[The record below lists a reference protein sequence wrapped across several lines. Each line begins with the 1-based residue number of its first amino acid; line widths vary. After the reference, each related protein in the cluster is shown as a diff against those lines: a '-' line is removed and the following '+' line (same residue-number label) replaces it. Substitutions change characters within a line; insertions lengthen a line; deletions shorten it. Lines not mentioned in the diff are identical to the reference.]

1 MTASAQ
7 SNVII
12 AAGTDE
18 RVAGLVYIA
27 IAALAPNADETSQTQ
42 IDKFGIKFATRRAY
56 DAVSQ
61 LRYFVFAI

>member
-7 SNVII
+7 SNVIT

-27 IAALAPNADETSQTQ
+27 ALAPDADETSPSQ
-42 IDKFGIKFATRRAY
+42 ID
-56 DAVSQ
+56 
-61 LRYFVFAI
+61 LRHFVFAI